1 MEDDVI
7 VVTGSATST
16 TKPDRVTGSWGVVS
30 EEATASAAF
39 ARSEQAAKK
48 VIASLYKLG
57 IKDES
62 LSTDDISVD
71 IRYRKEYDNTS
82 GIIGYRCTRGYRL
95 KLVGEQMKLA
105 ETALRTALENGVT
118 NISGL
123 EWSISDN
130 ASRDLKR
137 DAMLRAQ
144 KAAEEKANEL
154 AQQLGYT
161 RGRLLSIEEGVR
173 REYTPRPRSK
183 SSRHGAQMSAM
194 ARAESQERDVSSM
207 PLGSVTASAEV
218 TLTYQLGNDLL
229 SVVGT
234 KQSANALIDQRP
246 TAHPC
251 EACGLEARVK
261 MHHPSG
267 WRYYCNEACHDD
279 LCSRP

>member
-16 TKPDRVTGSWGVVS
+16 AKPDRVTGSWGVVS
-30 EEATASAAF
+30 EESTASAAF
-39 ARSEQAAKK
+39 ARSEQTAKR

-62 LSTDDISVD
+62 LSTDDINVD

-118 NISGL
+118 NVSGL
-123 EWSISDN
+123 EWSISDS

-154 AQQLGYT
+154 AKQLGYS
-161 RGRLLSIEEGVR
+161 RGRLLSIEEGIR
-173 REYTPRPRSK
+173 REYNPRVRSK
-183 SSRHGAQMSAM
+183 SSRRGAQMSAV
-194 ARAESQERDVSSM
+194 ATADAQERDVSSM

-218 TLTYQLGNDLL
+218 TLTYQLGSDLL
-229 SVVGT
+229 SVGGT
-234 KQSANALIDQRP
+234 KQSANALVEQRP

-261 MHHPSG
+261 LQHPSG
-267 WRYYCNEACHDD
+267 WRYYCNESCHDD
-279 LCSRP
+279 MCSRP